1 MALWLVVNSDMY
13 YQNVVKGET
22 MEDVELNTDL
32 KWATLIVRLDDETV
46 ETIKKMADEQT

>member
-1 MALWLVVNSDMY
+1 MALWLLVDSDMY

-22 MEDVELNTDL
+22 MEDVELKNDL
-32 KWATLIVRLDDETV
+32 KWVTLIVRLDNETV